1 MPHFSQTHTFG
12 QAAREF
18 EQALAW
24 MAAHNAP
31 LDGNRVARYRT
42 LLAHL
47 VEAQSADDVERLKR
61 QADDFLDVLFEVEEL
76 LEIHR
81 GFKDRTVRGLE
92 ARLRRLVE
100 GPIMRK
106 DERPTSAS
114 IIGRNTA
121 LELILASRLSL
132 AGLRVDLNHDEDV
145 RGHYRW
151 HRIHFECKRPS
162 SPRQILPKLKDAVDQ
177 CNTRIARFPLKL
189 SSGMVLVDFSWVA
202 NPKAVLIRRR
212 NAQEIAASLSGAVDT
227 FAREFVPQLKLDQEP
242 RLLGVMVRFAGLIV
256 DNEIN
261 RPYYAQQWGFVV
273 NSNLKGY
280 RISLA
285 NSVAHAMNNAV
296 AKALSGAQQG
306 VPSDRPRP
314 AGSAGG

>member
-12 QAAREF
+12 QATREF
-18 EQALAW
+18 EQALVW
-24 MAAHNAP
+24 MAAHKAS
-31 LDGNRVARYRT
+31 LEGNRVARYKT

-47 VEAQSADDVERLKR
+47 VEAQGADDVDRLKR
-61 QADDFLDVLFEVEEL
+61 QADDFLDVLFEVKEL

-81 GFKDRTVRGLE
+81 GFKEQTVRGLE
-92 ARLRRLVE
+92 ARLRQLIQ
-100 GPIMRK
+100 GPIKRE

-132 AGLRVDLNHDEDV
+132 AGLRVDLSHDEDV

-162 SPRQILPKLKDAVDQ
+162 SQKQVLPKLKDAIDQ
-177 CNTRIARFPLKL
+177 CNARIARCPLKL

-212 NAQEIAASLSGAVDT
+212 NAEEIAATLSGAVDS
-227 FAREFVPQLKLDQEP
+227 FAREFVPQLKLDREP
-242 RLLGVMVRFAGLIV
+242 RLLGIMVRFAGLIV

-280 RISLA
+280 RVALA

-296 AKALSGAQQG
+296 AKALNGVQQG
-306 VPSDRPRP
+306 DMDSDVTPEL
-314 AGSAGG
+314 SST